1 MEDWKT
7 RTLKND
13 ETLNSNKSTN
23 EKIIKMR
30 ILHEYYVMTVNE
42 Y

>member
-7 RTLKND
+7 RTLKKD
-13 ETLNSNKSTN
+13 ETLNSNKPTN